1 MADEEDTNSLE
12 LFTDPVCNIFGTFC
26 FLVILLGF
34 MSVVQGDGIPA
45 PVDATAALP
54 TPEQRHQQVV
64 GALREQL
71 DASMSPQQAQKQREV
86 EALRQAVD
94 RRRATQAEANRREDS
109 AVQELSVGTAPQE
122 AMKAMIPMLQSD
134 IARLEQALRDAN
146 ARNEMRMSLPSP
158 HSVADADVVPMIL
171 DGGRLY
177 LVNRIPDFWQSKD
190 WCRAFET
197 WEPAC
202 VDVAASS
209 VECGRREDGMQM
221 AKQRIAL
228 KKDGGV
234 AIRDAD
240 WQQSPLW
247 LSWMKIMRSS
257 KRVVV
262 YLHVAADSHG
272 DFPVVRRAILAVG
285 MNYDIAP
292 IEAPFELSWIVG
304 TPTAQ

>member
-34 MSVVQGDGIPA
+34 MSVVQGDGIPV

-71 DASMSPQQAQKQREV
+71 GASMSPQQAQKQREV
-86 EALRQAVD
+86 EALQQALE
-94 RRRATQAEANRREDS
+94 RRRATQAEANRREDA
-109 AVQELSVGTAPQE
+109 AVQELSVGTEPQE
-122 AMKAMIPMLQSD
+122 AMKVMIPVLQSD

-146 ARNEMRMSLPSP
+146 ARNEMRMSLPTP
-158 HSVADADVVPMIL
+158 HSVADAGVVSMIL

-177 LVNRIPDFWQSKD
+177 LVNRIPDFWQSIE
-190 WCRAFET
+190 WCGAFET
-197 WEPAC
+197 WETSC

-247 LSWMKIMRSS
+247 IGWMKTMRAS

-262 YLHVAADSHG
+262 NLSVAADSHG
-272 DFPVVRRAILAVG
+272 DFPVVRRAILAAG
-285 MNYDIAP
+285 LNYNVFTIKP
-292 IEAPFELSWIVG
+292 PFEISWLVG

>member
-71 DASMSPQQAQKQREV
+71 DASMSPEQAQKLRQV
-86 EALRQAVD
+86 EALQQALE
-94 RRRATQAEANRREDS
+94 RRRATQAEANRREDA
-109 AVQELSVGTAPQE
+109 AVQELSVGKEPQE
-122 AMKAMIPMLQSD
+122 AMKAMIPVLQSD

-146 ARNEMRMSLPSP
+146 ARNEMRMSLPTP
-158 HSVADADVVPMIL
+158 HSVTDADVVPMIL

-177 LVNRIPDFWQSKD
+177 LVNRIPDFWKPHD
-190 WCRAFET
+190 WCRGFET
-197 WEPAC
+197 WDPEC
-202 VDVAASS
+202 VNVAASS

-262 YLHVAADSHG
+262 YLYVAADSHG
-272 DFPVVRRAILAVG
+272 DFPVVRRAILAAG

-292 IEAPFELSWIVG
+292 IEAPFEIGWIVG